1 MIDDKQTLA
10 EMLQSIFYITTSNEL
25 LTKEKMLRLRN
36 TAKMFKIA
44 EDELIKI
51 IKNSYLVSSNCSY
64 EILGINEKS
73 TIETAKK
80 KYNSIIKLIHPDILA
95 SNQDIDDI
103 FRKIL
108 AERFN
113 QVQHAFSNLRK
124 KQN

>member
-1 MIDDKQTLA
+1 LIDDKQTLA